1 VGRPAPLLDDAALE
15 RSAVVANCCMNR
27 ERQLAGVNSYARELG
42 FDPLAVLAAAG
53 GPSPGWLDLCCGT
66 GRALIQAA
74 ERLRHDSSAGRVALV
89 GVDLVDAFD
98 PVPGGAPGLELVQ
111 ASVVTW
117 LPSRAFDLVTCL
129 HGLHYVGD
137 KLGVLT
143 RAASWLTPT
152 GRLVADLDL
161 TDVRLADGAPAG
173 RGLAGR
179 LRAAG
184 FRYDSRRRRI
194 ECEGG
199 RDVRLPYRYLGA
211 DEGAGP
217 NCTGQPAVR
226 SHYDSQA
233 GHEGW

>member
-1 VGRPAPLLDDAALE
+1 VRLLDDAALE
-15 RSAVVANCCMNR
+15 CSSVVANCCMNR
-27 ERQLAGVNSYARELG
+27 ERQLAGVNSYAKELG
-42 FDPLAVLAAAG
+42 FDPLAVLAAAA

-74 ERLRHDSSAGRVALV
+74 ERLRHGPSAGRVALV

-98 PVPGGAPGLELVQ
+98 PVPAPAPGLELVR

-117 LPSRAFDLVTCL
+117 APSRAFDLVTCL

-137 KLGVLT
+137 RLAVLT
-143 RAASWLTPT
+143 RVAGWLTPT

-161 TDVRLADGAPAG
+161 ADVRLGDGRPAG
-173 RGLAGR
+173 ARLADR

-184 FRYDSRRRRI
+184 FRYDARRRRI
-194 ECEGG
+194 ACEGR

-211 DEGAGP
+211 DDAAGP
-217 NCTGQPAVR
+217 NYTGQPAV
-226 SHYDSQA
+226 HAYYDPLDK
-233 GHEGW
+233 